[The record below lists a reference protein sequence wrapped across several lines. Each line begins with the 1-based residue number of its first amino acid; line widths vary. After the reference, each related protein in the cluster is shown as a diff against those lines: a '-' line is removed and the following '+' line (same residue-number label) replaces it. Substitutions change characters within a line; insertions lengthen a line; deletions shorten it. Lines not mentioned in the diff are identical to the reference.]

1 MVSDVPMNK
10 ECQITFVAIG
20 EGHLNLSGSCEKDLK
35 ELFKA
40 FKSSELLALIDRF
53 EFQIINIEE
62 TDSERANRH
71 D

>member
-1 MVSDVPMNK
+1 VVSDVPMSK

-20 EGHLNLSGSCEKDLK
+20 EGRLTLSGDCDKDLK

-40 FKSSELLALIDRF
+40 FKSSELLALIDSF

-62 TDSERANRH
+62 LASERANRY